1 LIVNLIG
8 CQPFYFEENMANE
21 QFNVGVIK
29 PVECLKEAWE
39 LIKPQYWLLFA
50 ITIIGIMIGGATM
63 YILLGVMMC
72 GIYICYLNAIDGQ
85 KVEIDTLFKNFKYFL
100 PSLFLIIIMIVPA
113 IIVMLVIYVPM
124 IMAAVMGSK
133 LSDSELMTLI
143 FGSLAVEIV
152 VAIIMV
158 CLHTLLMFAFPLIV
172 DRNLSS
178 FGAMKLSA
186 KAVWKN
192 LSGVAGIWVLMFL
205 VNLVGM
211 MALCIGIYLTIP
223 LVFATQLVAYRKVF
237 PKLNNQ
243 TFNTPPMPNAYN
255 I

>member
-1 LIVNLIG
+1 M
-8 CQPFYFEENMANE
+8 QNE

-39 LIKPQYWLLFA
+39 LVKPQYWILFA
-50 ITIIGIMIGGATM
+50 VTIIGVMIGGATI

-72 GIYICYLNAIDGQ
+72 GIYLCYLQAVDGQ
-85 KVEIDTLFKNFKYFL
+85 KVEIETLFKNFKYFL
-100 PSLFLIIIMIVPA
+100 PSLFLVIVMIVPA
-113 IIVMLVIYVPM
+113 LFLMAIIYVPLL
-124 IMAAVMGSK
+124 MAAIMGSK
-133 LSDSELMTLI
+133 LSESELMTLL
-143 FGSLAVEIV
+143 FGSFAVEVV

-178 FGAMKLSA
+178 FQAMKLSA

-192 LSGVAGIWVLMFL
+192 LGGVTGIWVLMFL
-205 VNLVGM
+205 VNVAGM
-211 MALCIGIYLTIP
+211 LALCIGVYFTIP
-223 LVFATQLVAYRKVF
+223 IVFATQLVAYRKVF

-243 TFNTPPMPNAYN
+243 TFNAPPMPNAYN
-255 I
+255 L